1 MDLRPVLYLIGLL
14 LGILSLGM
22 LAAAATDMFFLNPD
36 WKSFVASALFTGFF
50 AVILILSC
58 HQDDMH
64 ISPKQAFLFTG
75 LSWLF
80 LPGFSALPFLFSD
93 LGLTLHDAVFEAVSG
108 ITTTG
113 ATVVTGLDSAPPGIL
128 IWRALLQWLGGI
140 GIIVMAISLLPML
153 KVGGMQLFRL
163 ESSENEK
170 ITPRFSQMVSGIA
183 WIYLGLTVLC
193 SYGYS
198 LAGMSGF
205 DALAHAMTTISTGGF
220 STFDSSFAGFD
231 TPAPHYVAILFM
243 WLGCLPFILFLRGL
257 SGSWQDLYKDTQ
269 VRAFFLFVGVISLS
283 VMGIQWFQ
291 GANADETLLRE
302 SLFTVTALMSG
313 TGYANVDYMQWG
325 GMIIGLLFFTMC
337 IGGCAGS
344 TSCGIKIFR
353 FQILASIASSQIRKL
368 VTPHGVFPAMYNGRR
383 VSTDIAMAV
392 LGFVFMFA
400 LIFSIVAILI
410 SATGV
415 DFITSMSAALACLS
429 NVGPG
434 LGPIVG
440 PTGTYAAMSDAAKW
454 ILSIAML
461 LGRLELFTLLV
472 LLAPSFWRR

>member
-22 LAAAATDMFFLNPD
+22 LVAAGTDLYYHNPD

-50 AVILILSC
+50 SCILVLSC
-58 HQDDMH
+58 QQERMILTAKH
-64 ISPKQAFLFTG
+64 AFLFTG
-75 LSWLF
+75 FSWIL

-93 LGLTLHDAVFEAVSG
+93 LGMSLHDAIFEAVSG

-113 ATVVTGLDSAPPGIL
+113 ATVMTGLEDVPPGIL

-163 ESSENEK
+163 ESSTEEK
-170 ITPRFSQMVSGIA
+170 VTPKFSQMVKGISWVYLSLTLLCAWFYMMSGM
-183 WIYLGLTVLC
+183 G
-193 SYGYS
+193 
-198 LAGMSGF
+198 GF
-205 DALAHAMTTISTGGF
+205 DAIAHAMTTISTGGF
-220 STFDSSFAGFD
+220 STFDASLAHFD
-231 TPAPHYVAILFM
+231 APTHYVAIAFM

-257 SGSWQDLYKDTQ
+257 KGSAADLYRDTQ
-269 VRAFFLFVGVISLS
+269 VRAFFLFIAVITAAII
-283 VMGIQWFQ
+283 MIQFF
-291 GANADETLLRE
+291 GGSGLNENLFRE

-313 TGYANVDYMQWG
+313 TGYANTDYMAWG
-325 GMIIGLLFFTMC
+325 GMIVAILFFTMC

-353 FQILASIASSQIRKL
+353 FQILASIAHSQIRRL
-368 VTPHGVFPAMYNGRR
+368 VYPNGVFPPMYNGRPI
-383 VSTDIAMAV
+383 STDIALAV

-400 LIFSIVAILI
+400 LIFSIIAILI

-415 DFITSMSAALACLS
+415 DFMTAMSATLACLS

-434 LGPIVG
+434 LGSMVG
-440 PTGTYAAMSDAAKW
+440 PTGTYAGMSDAAKW
-454 ILSIAML
+454 ILSLAML

-472 LLAPSFWRR
+472 LLTPAFWRR